1 MFTDLFYSHSF
12 KTYTWICLCFSL
24 PLLQSVLQ
32 AFLCYFFTAISLL
45 CHRFEFLHSSLC
57 LSNVFSVTIYI
68 HPLVLKKNHTTG
80 KIFTLKNN
88 KHWHSISV
96 APFSTLVMRMLD
108 NRFLQMN
115 INHST
120 RIRGSSQRNGTQFI
134 IVEDNERRRAK
145 QLPQL
150 IFLRMLFRLPSLI
163 ISVFGDFQIFRI
175 SENNFFYLYYK
186 PPSSFRKIFH

>member
-1 MFTDLFYSHSF
+1 MNLLVLFPSIAAVRAAS
-12 KTYTWICLCFSL
+12 
-24 PLLQSVLQ
+24 
-32 AFLCYFFTAISLL
+32 ISLL
-45 CHRFEFLHSSLC
+45 FFYCDFPALSSLWILTFVP
-57 LSNVFSVTIYI
+57 LSLQRIQCYYI
-68 HPLVLKKNHTTG
+68 HSPSCSKKNHTTG

-120 RIRGSSQRNGTQFI
+120 RIRGSSQRNGTQII